1 MNPRDTSISH
11 SSRITGF
18 GFILVVIAFSAV
30 TTLAVGKSS
39 VAIRDTVSPAK
50 RNELVLKLRRISG
63 LNKLGFDS
71 DGFLHLGAESSDRG
85 SRGARD
91 LLKSAVSG
99 DDIVVIEDA
108 SSRADV
114 AFGRVVLGR
123 WTKANSSL
131 RAFVVLID
139 FSDFHQLIGD
149 QEARAAFDVGWGFL
163 HELDHVVADSQDSEM
178 EDSLGECESHIN
190 SMRHELG
197 LPLRSNYFFTVSSLR
212 TDPNFGTKLVRLAFE
227 QRDTQTDRTR
237 RYWLLW
243 DSTVVGGLIAGK
255 QTASVRT
262 TPERRN

>member
-1 MNPRDTSISH
+1 MNPRHTSISH
-11 SSRITGF
+11 PIRITGF

-30 TTLAVGKSS
+30 STLAVGKSS

-63 LNKLGFDS
+63 LNKLSFDS

-123 WTKANSSL
+123 WTKASRSL

-178 EDSLGECESHIN
+178 EESVGECESHIN

-197 LPLRSNYFFTVSSLR
+197 LPLRSNYFFTASSLR

-227 QRDTQTDRTR
+227 QHDPQTKRTH
-237 RYWLLW
+237 RYWLIW
-243 DSTVVGGLIAGK
+243 DLNAVGGLTATK
-255 QTASVRT
+255 QTAAVRGIPLT
-262 TPERRN
+262 RN